1 MEATLHS
8 SVARGRAAEDVAAG
22 YLEGRGWTVIARNLR
37 TPVGELDLVCL
48 DDHTTVVVE
57 VKGRSGDLFGEALES
72 IGPRK
77 ERRLRAATAWWMAE
91 NGGVRRGVRFDVI
104 VICLDGDGG
113 VRSLAHLRDVLGSG
127 S

>member
-37 TPVGELDLVCL
+37 TPVGELDLVCQE
-48 DDHTTVVVE
+48 DRTTVVVE
-57 VKGRSGDLFGEALES
+57 VKGRSSRLFGEALES

-77 ERRLRAATAWWMAE
+77 EQRLRAAVAWWMAE
-91 NGGVRRGVRFDVI
+91 EGGVRRGVRFDVI
-104 VICLDGDGG
+104 VVCLDGDGG
-113 VRSLAHLRDVLGSG
+113 VRSLTHLRDVLGDG